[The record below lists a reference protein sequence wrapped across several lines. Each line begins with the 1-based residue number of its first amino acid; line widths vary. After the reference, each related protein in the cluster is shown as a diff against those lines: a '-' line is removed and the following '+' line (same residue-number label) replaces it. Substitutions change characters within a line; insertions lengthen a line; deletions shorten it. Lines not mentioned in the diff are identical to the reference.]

1 MNHRKSRSGKKST
14 GFSKRS
20 SPSPRHKFDTVLFG
34 KHTIFQALKNQQR
47 QFHQLFLTR
56 NLRDELAT
64 EIEARNLTPQVLN
77 REDLNA
83 LFDQPVV
90 HQGIVADVAP
100 LPMMDLDELD
110 GQTPV
115 LLLDQ
120 VTDPHNV
127 GAILRSASVFGAGA
141 LVMTRRNSPQLG
153 GVLAKS
159 ASGALEHVPVI
170 LVPNLGRALD
180 QLGHMGYWRIGLDG
194 AGEQKI
200 EDSVSVSKLAIV
212 LGAEGKGLRRLTREH
227 CDCLCAI
234 STSGNL
240 SSLNVSNAAAVALHV
255 IQQSA
260 DVSQ

>member
-1 MNHRKSRSGKKST
+1 MKNRKSRSGSKST
-14 GFSKRS
+14 GFTRRS
-20 SPSPRHKFDTVLFG
+20 QPTRRHKFDTVLFG
-34 KHTIFQALKNQQR
+34 KHTVFHALNNQDR
-47 QFHQLFLTR
+47 QFHQLFLTH
-56 NLRDELAT
+56 NLKEEFAQL
-64 EIEARNLTPQVLN
+64 IEARNLTPNILD
-77 REDLNA
+77 REGLNA
-83 LFDQPVV
+83 LFDQPTV

-100 LPMMDLDELD
+100 LPMMELDELS
-110 GQTPV
+110 GQSPII
-115 LLLDQ
+115 LLDQ

-127 GAILRSASVFGAGA
+127 GAILRSASVFGARA

-180 QLGHMGYWRIGLDG
+180 QLGHMDYWRIGLDG
-194 AGEQKI
+194 TGEQNI
-200 EDSVSVSKLAIV
+200 ESSLSMSKLAIV

-234 STSGNL
+234 STSGKL

-255 IQQSA
+255 IQQSS
-260 DVSQ
+260 DHT